1 MAGLIGCL
9 NIFDVKNVIGSDY
22 VHDSDLYTSFMDAVA
37 AKNQEVQHPAVGEF
51 FGNHFFYKQMLDT
64 YKKYGLI
71 E

>member
-37 AKNQEVQHPAVGEF
+37 AKNQEVQHPAVGEL
-51 FGNHFFYKQMLDT
+51 YM
-64 YKKYGLI
+64 
-71 E
+71 EE